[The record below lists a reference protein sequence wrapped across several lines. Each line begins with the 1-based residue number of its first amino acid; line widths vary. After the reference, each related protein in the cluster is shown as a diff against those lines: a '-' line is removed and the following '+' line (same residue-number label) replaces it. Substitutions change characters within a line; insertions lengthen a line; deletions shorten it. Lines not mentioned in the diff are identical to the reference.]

1 MNGAGLSAVKGSLRR
16 YASFEVFAR
25 VLTDL
30 ILVNACYATAL
41 IARLLLEIS
50 RGKANSAGEQLDAAF
65 QLYSSHWLLLSAL
78 TIVVF
83 AASGIPTGGAFYR
96 GNMKPLIIL
105 QAVSLTYVLFGFIQ
119 YVSLAREWI
128 EPTPRVAMALG
139 WLLTLLTTL
148 GARLWAGVWRV
159 VLERE
164 KPLSPESNRRG
175 PIRRVL
181 VIGGAGY
188 IGSTLCRQLLDQGY
202 KVRVMDMLL
211 YGKESI
217 TQLEDDP
224 RFELMV
230 GDSRDIGAVFRAM
243 LGVDAVVHLGEL
255 VGDPACSLDEDLT
268 LEINLAATKMLAEAA
283 RGYGVKRFIYAS
295 SCSVYGAADGVL
307 NERSGLNPVS
317 IYARAK
323 IGCERALLDMSDG
336 DFHPVI
342 LRLATVF
349 GYSWRPRFDL
359 VVNLL
364 AAKAAAEGEFTVF
377 GGDQWRPFVHVS
389 DVARAMVRCLDAP
402 IKDVTGQIFNVG
414 TDANNHTI
422 QQIGEMVQRLAPESR
437 LISNGSDQDM
447 RNYKVSF
454 DKIQS
459 QIGFSCH
466 VSVESGIREVLEAV
480 RSGLV
485 EDYRAMR
492 YSNHKTLSTVGQPH
506 LRQRRIPQLYQPE
519 SRTAA
524 PSPAPVP
531 LRPVSAA

>member
-1 MNGAGLSAVKGSLRR
+1 MKGSLRR

-50 RGKANSAGEQLDAAF
+50 RGKANSPGEQLDAAF

-83 AASGIPTGGAFYR
+83 AASGIPTGGAYYR

-119 YVSLAREWI
+119 YVSLAREWV
-128 EPTPRVAMALG
+128 EPTPRLAMALG

-217 TQLEDDP
+217 TQLEGDP
-224 RFELMV
+224 RFELVV

-295 SCSVYGAADGVL
+295 SCSVYGAAEGVL

-323 IGCERALLDMSDG
+323 IGCERALLEMSDG
-336 DFHPVI
+336 DFNPVI

-402 IKDVTGQIFNVG
+402 IKDVKGQIFNVG

-422 QQIGEMVQRLAPESR
+422 QQVGEMVQRLAPESR
-437 LISNGSDQDM
+437 LISNGSDQDK

-459 QIGFSCH
+459 QIGFSCR

-519 SRTAA
+519 SRSAA
-524 PSPAPVP
+524 PSPVP
-531 LRPVSAA
+531 LRPVSAAGR